1 MSTTKNTKE
10 SASDRR
16 KVTEVNLDLHKGMES
31 PEMENIQLN
40 IKYLFYYLILI
51 IFTFQSL
58 YKITDC
64 LKQKIKMNFWFIA
77 HIEYITTVAQKPR
90 VLISYVK

>member
-51 IFTFQSL
+51 IFTF
-58 YKITDC
+58 
-64 LKQKIKMNFWFIA
+64 
-77 HIEYITTVAQKPR
+77 
-90 VLISYVK
+90 